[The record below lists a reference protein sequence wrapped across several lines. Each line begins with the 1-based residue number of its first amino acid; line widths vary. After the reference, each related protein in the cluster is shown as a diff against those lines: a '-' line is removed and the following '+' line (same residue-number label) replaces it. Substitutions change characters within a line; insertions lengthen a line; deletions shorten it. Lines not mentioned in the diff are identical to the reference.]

1 MHSRAHHFESLEVL
15 TLGSQ
20 LLLQVFQLLHLPG
33 RDNELLPMVLRVD
46 LFFFLL
52 LLVHQVKSFLLVLKL
67 SLHPDLAQRQMIL
80 KPLVLVLVIH
90 EVG

>member
-1 MHSRAHHFESLEVL
+1 MWEIYILL
-15 TLGSQ
+15 TGLA
-20 LLLQVFQLLHLPG
+20 LFTHLATA
-33 RDNELLPMVLRVD
+33 MVLRVD

-67 SLHPDLAQRQMIL
+67 GLHPDLAQRQMIL